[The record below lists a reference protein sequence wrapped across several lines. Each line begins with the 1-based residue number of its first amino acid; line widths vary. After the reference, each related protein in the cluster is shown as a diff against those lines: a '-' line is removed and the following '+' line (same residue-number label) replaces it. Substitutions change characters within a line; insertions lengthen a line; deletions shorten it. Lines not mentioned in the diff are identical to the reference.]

1 VQEIP
6 VGPGGIR
13 LGQLLK
19 LANLVD
25 SGGEVRPLLADGRVT
40 VNGIRETRRGAQLKA
55 GDVVVVGDI
64 QITVTEP
71 V

>member
-1 VQEIP
+1 VQEIS